1 MTLLRRRTAS
11 TGSTGSEPVDQKER
25 QLLTHRASD
34 ELGKFSMW
42 LRLYIKD
49 PLDGKRAEEMVV
61 DLLDGITRECFAR
74 GADMIG
80 HVKSFLTAED
90 GSTISVSLID
100 MDIPPTVQNRF
111 DGTEMV
117 RGELIVHVIVHGIW
131 DPQVRE
137 SSLDFTK
144 GFMAERSIEYEVVND
159 FYEKE
164 KRIKD

>member
-1 MTLLRRRTAS
+1 M
-11 TGSTGSEPVDQKER
+11 GSETVDLKER
-25 QLLTHRASD
+25 QILTHRASD

-49 PLDGKRAEEMVV
+49 PLDGKQSETMTLS
-61 DLLDGITRECFAR
+61 LLDLITKECFNQ

-80 HVKSFLTAED
+80 HIKAFLTAE
-90 GSTISVSLID
+90 GGPSISISLID
-100 MDIPPTVQNRF
+100 LDIPPTVQNRF
-111 DGTEMV
+111 DGTNMT
-117 RGELIVHVIVHGIW
+117 RGELIVHVIVHGMW

-137 SSLDFTK
+137 VSLKVTK
-144 GFMAERSIEYEVVND
+144 DFMADQGIDYEVIND

>member
-1 MTLLRRRTAS
+1 M
-11 TGSTGSEPVDQKER
+11 DQKER

-42 LRLYIKD
+42 LRLYIKE
-49 PLDGKRAEEMVV
+49 PLDAEGSEAMVL
-61 DLLDGITRECFAR
+61 DLMSGITKECFAH

-80 HVKSFLTAED
+80 HIKSFLTSEE

-100 MDIPPTVQNRF
+100 LDIPPTVMNRF
-111 DGTEMV
+111 DGTLMR
-117 RGELIVHVIVHGIW
+117 RGELIVHVIVHGMW

-137 SSLDFTK
+137 ASLEFTK
-144 GFMAERSIEYEVVND
+144 RFMAEKGIDYEVIND
-159 FYEKE
+159 YYEKE

>member
-1 MTLLRRRTAS
+1 MDL
-11 TGSTGSEPVDQKER
+11 KER

-42 LRLYIKD
+42 VRLYIKD
-49 PLDGKRAEEMVV
+49 PLDGELSERMVL
-61 DLLDGITRECFAR
+61 DLMNGITKECFAR

-80 HVKSFLTAED
+80 HVKSFLTAEG

-111 DGTEMV
+111 DGTRMM
-117 RGELIVHVIVHGIW
+117 RGELIVHVIVHGLW

-137 SSLDFTK
+137 TSLEFTK
-144 GFMAERSIEYEVVND
+144 GFMAERGIDYEVIND

>member
-1 MTLLRRRTAS
+1 M
-11 TGSTGSEPVDQKER
+11 DQKER

-42 LRLYIKD
+42 LRLYIRD
-49 PLDGKRAEEMVV
+49 PLDGQRSEEMVL
-61 DLLDGITRECFAR
+61 DLMNGITKECFAR

-80 HVKSFLTAED
+80 HIKSFLTAEG

-100 MDIPPTVQNRF
+100 LDIPPTVQNRF
-111 DGTEMV
+111 DGTKMM
-117 RGELIVHVIVHGIW
+117 RGELIVHVIVHGMW

-137 SSLDFTK
+137 TSLEFTK
-144 GFMAERSIEYEVVND
+144 GFMAERGIDYEVIND